1 MVPRSEAYARWQAA
15 VDARD
20 EGRDIWILART
31 DSLILG
37 YDEALTRAKKAIE
50 IGADAVFVEALP
62 DRETMARLRADLD
75 APLFANVIEGGKT
88 ENLSARELGQLGY
101 SAVAYPWTLVA
112 ARLKSIRETLE
123 AIKGSF
129 TVGKPPTILSY
140 AEVCEGVGF
149 NEYFKLEER
158 YKYEGRTTGRDGHQW
173 ND

>member
-1 MVPRSEAYARWQAA
+1 M
-15 VDARD
+15 
-20 EGRDIWILART
+20 
-31 DSLILG
+31 
-37 YDEALTRAKKAIE
+37 
-50 IGADAVFVEALP
+50 DAVFVEALP
-62 DRETMARLRADLD
+62 DRETMSRLRKDLD
-75 APLFANVIEGGKT
+75 FPLFANIIEGGKT
-88 ENLSARELGQLGY
+88 ENLSALELGQLGY

-140 AEVCEGVGF
+140 AEVCEGVEF